1 MVKCTEL
8 LISSDFQVGVIQEM
22 LTKDLRT
29 EVTCI
34 FLKHRWSIFLSIL
47 LFSGLMIHRKSKPYV
62 WHYIHFCGNWFK
74 IVFIEGHL
82 EVYSISHWR
91 QRKNL
96 FLCQED
102 NQKTVL
108 KHRGAYLKGVKSFMA
123 WNACSSLCLLFSCVS
138 KVNCLNYEKKLA
150 VIKHDVI
157 NYCFASDVKLI
168 N

>member
-1 MVKCTEL
+1 MVKRTEL
-8 LISSDFQVGVIQEM
+8 FISSNFQVGVIREM

-34 FLKHRWSIFLSIL
+34 FLKHRSSIFLSIL
-47 LFSGLMIHRKSKPYV
+47 LFSGLMIHRKLKPYV

-108 KHRGAYLKGVKSFMA
+108 KHRGAYLKGVSLLWHEMPVLAFVF
-123 WNACSSLCLLFSCVS
+123 CSAVFL
-138 KVNCLNYEKKLA
+138 KLT
-150 VIKHDVI
+150 VWITRR
-157 NYCFASDVKLI
+157 SWQ
-168 N
+168 